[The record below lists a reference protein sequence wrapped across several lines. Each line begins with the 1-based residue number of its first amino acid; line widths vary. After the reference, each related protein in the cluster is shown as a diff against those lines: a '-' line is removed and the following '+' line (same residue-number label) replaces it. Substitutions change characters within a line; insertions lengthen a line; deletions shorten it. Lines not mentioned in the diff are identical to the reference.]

1 MNYIDLFAGA
11 GGLSEG
17 FTSIGFN
24 PVAHV
29 EMNREACETLKTRA
43 VYYYL
48 KDNGKLDEYKKYLLG
63 ELSKEELYS
72 TVPEVVLKSVIHQ
85 TMSEE
90 NMPVLFDL
98 IDDLKK
104 EQHVEQI
111 DLIVGG
117 PPCQAY
123 SLVGRAVKSDNMVG
137 DPRNYLY
144 RLYIEVLKKYTPTMF
159 VFENVPGLLTANGG
173 QYFEDMK
180 NAFKDAGYTIDHSK
194 AITVENEAERDG
206 YWTNVGYFNS
216 IRELGQTE
224 TWIKADIDEYLHVIY
239 KRRYEDKEEGYSE
252 KRRYIYEDEEL
263 TSRISSDKIPFI
275 LQKLG
280 YEYPVIAKDK
290 RPVDICLATNMISV
304 GVDIPRLGLMTVSG
318 QPKTTSEYIQATSRV
333 GRNSKAPGL
342 VFTIYNP
349 GKPRD
354 RSHYEHFE
362 TYHSR
367 IYCNVEPTSVTPFSA
382 QLRERALHAIIFGLL
397 RLKGDS
403 DLNADPP
410 KLPRFDDVDEIK
422 EIITARIK
430 AIDVD
435 ELEKT
440 LDHIDSIIA
449 KWEIQEPGKY
459 QDFAAGEVLPLMFP
473 AGSMRNANWG
483 DRGFPTPTSM
493 RSVDASCEAMVLE
506 GGYFE
511 EDE

>member
-63 ELSKEELYS
+63 ELSKEKLYL

-180 NAFKDAGYTIDHSK
+180 NAFKDAGYTIDHSILNAKNFNVLQDRRRVILIGWKKELKYQYPIFEEK
-194 AITVENEAERDG
+194 ASTHKVADLLSDLPSIQSGEENNNYAGSKFSAYLEATGIRKADDILTWHVARPHIDRDREIYRKVITAWFEDKKRIKYTDLPKELCTHQNRTAFLDRFKVVASDMPTCHTMMAHISKDGHYFIHPDIKQARSITVREAARIQSFPDDF
-206 YWTNVGYFNS
+206 YFEGSRTAAFTQIGNAVPPLMAKG
-216 IRELGQTE
+216 IA
-224 TWIKADIDEYLHVIY
+224 IK
-239 KRRYEDKEEGYSE
+239 
-252 KRRYIYEDEEL
+252 
-263 TSRISSDKIPFI
+263 
-275 LQKLG
+275 
-280 YEYPVIAKDK
+280 
-290 RPVDICLATNMISV
+290 
-304 GVDIPRLGLMTVSG
+304 
-318 QPKTTSEYIQATSRV
+318 
-333 GRNSKAPGL
+333 
-342 VFTIYNP
+342 
-349 GKPRD
+349 
-354 RSHYEHFE
+354 
-362 TYHSR
+362 
-367 IYCNVEPTSVTPFSA
+367 
-382 QLRERALHAIIFGLL
+382 
-397 RLKGDS
+397 
-403 DLNADPP
+403 
-410 KLPRFDDVDEIK
+410 IK
-422 EIITARIK
+422 EM
-430 AIDVD
+430 
-435 ELEKT
+435 L
-440 LDHIDSIIA
+440 
-449 KWEIQEPGKY
+449 GK
-459 QDFAAGEVLPLMFP
+459 
-473 AGSMRNANWG
+473 
-483 DRGFPTPTSM
+483 
-493 RSVDASCEAMVLE
+493 
-506 GGYFE
+506 
-511 EDE
+511 

>member
-48 KDNGKLDEYKKYLLG
+48 KDNGKLNEYKKYLLG

-104 EQHVEQI
+104 EQHVEQV

-144 RLYIEVLKKYTPTMF
+144 RLYIEVLKKYTPAMF

-180 NAFKDAGYTIDHSK
+180 NAFKDAGYTIDHSILNAKNFNVLQDRRRVILIGWKKELKYQYPVFEEKVSTHKVADLLSDLPAIQSGEENNNYADSKFSAYLEATGIRK
-194 AITVENEAERDG
+194 ADDILTWHVARPHIDRDREIYRKVITAWFEDKKRIKYTDLPKELCTHQNRTAFLDRFKVVASDMPTCHTMMAHISKDGHYFIHPDIKQARSITVREAARIQSFPDDF
-206 YWTNVGYFNS
+206 YFEGSRTAAFTQIGNAVPPLMAKG
-216 IRELGQTE
+216 IA
-224 TWIKADIDEYLHVIY
+224 IK
-239 KRRYEDKEEGYSE
+239 
-252 KRRYIYEDEEL
+252 
-263 TSRISSDKIPFI
+263 
-275 LQKLG
+275 
-280 YEYPVIAKDK
+280 
-290 RPVDICLATNMISV
+290 
-304 GVDIPRLGLMTVSG
+304 
-318 QPKTTSEYIQATSRV
+318 
-333 GRNSKAPGL
+333 
-342 VFTIYNP
+342 
-349 GKPRD
+349 
-354 RSHYEHFE
+354 
-362 TYHSR
+362 
-367 IYCNVEPTSVTPFSA
+367 
-382 QLRERALHAIIFGLL
+382 
-397 RLKGDS
+397 
-403 DLNADPP
+403 
-410 KLPRFDDVDEIK
+410 IK
-422 EIITARIK
+422 EM
-430 AIDVD
+430 
-435 ELEKT
+435 L
-440 LDHIDSIIA
+440 
-449 KWEIQEPGKY
+449 GK
-459 QDFAAGEVLPLMFP
+459 
-473 AGSMRNANWG
+473 
-483 DRGFPTPTSM
+483 
-493 RSVDASCEAMVLE
+493 
-506 GGYFE
+506 
-511 EDE
+511 